1 MPQSPSNSA
10 SRLPSSLAPLASPA
24 FRRVWLAALLAN
36 FGTWIQSVAA
46 AWLMTSLAPSPDM
59 VALVQAAS
67 TAPILI
73 LSLVAGAIADLVD
86 RRRVIIVAQIAM
98 FTTAS
103 MMTLV
108 TWLGWMGPW
117 TLLAFTFLIGCGSA
131 FHSPAW
137 QASVGELVGRASL
150 PAAVALNSINF
161 NIARSVGP
169 AIGGAIVAAAGV
181 VFAFAINAVAY
192 VPMIAAFLLWR
203 RPASAD
209 GLPRERLVSAMINGV
224 RYVAE
229 APGIQTVLVRALAFG
244 IGASAIW
251 ALLPVVARQQVGAGP
266 LMFGLMLGAL
276 GIGAVLAGLTL
287 VWLRRHLD
295 GEGMVSLSFV
305 AIGVASLVLAT
316 TSWAP
321 LVFLAL
327 IFAGL
332 AWVGCL
338 STFNIS
344 VQIAAPNWVKARA
357 LAIYQMTAFG
367 GMAVGSWVWG
377 EFATLRSPSI
387 ALLIA
392 GLLMLASIALR
403 HRYRMPIV
411 PGSGE
416 LSPARAWP
424 EREAVLEFDRR
435 NVPVLTRCEYRVA
448 VERGDAFAAAMRAV
462 RRLRRRDG
470 ARRWRLWHDVA
481 DPERWIE
488 SYEVGSW
495 FDHLRLERR
504 QNEEDAAV
512 IARAR
517 AFHDG
522 PEAPIPQILAL
533 HDPTRIPLAD
543 PTPTG

>member
-1 MPQSPSNSA
+1 MSEARPEPAPRSS
-10 SRLPSSLAPLASPA
+10 SSLAPLSSPA
-24 FRRVWLAALLAN
+24 FRRVWLAALLSN
-36 FGTWIQSVAA
+36 FGTWMHSVAA
-46 AWLMTSLAPSPDM
+46 AWLMTSLAPAPDM

-67 TAPILI
+67 TGPILI
-73 LSLVAGAIADLVD
+73 LSLVAGAVADLVD
-86 RRRVIIVAQIAM
+86 RRRVIIAAQVAMFATSIAM
-98 FTTAS
+98 TV
-103 MMTLV
+103 V
-108 TWLGWMGPW
+108 TWSGGMAPW
-117 TLLAFTFLIGCGSA
+117 ILLAFTFLIGCGNA
-131 FHSPAW
+131 FHGPAW
-137 QASVGELVGRASL
+137 QASVSDLVGRASL

-169 AIGGAIVAAAGV
+169 AIGGAVVAAAGV
-181 VFAFAINAVAY
+181 VFAFAVNAATY
-192 VPMIAAFLLWR
+192 IPMILAFVLWR
-203 RPASAD
+203 RPAAAD
-209 GLPRERLVSAMINGV
+209 GLPRERLASAMINGV

-276 GIGAVLAGLTL
+276 GIGAVLAGLIL
-287 VWLRRHLD
+287 VWLRRRLD
-295 GEGMVSLSFV
+295 GEGIVSLGYL
-305 AIGVASLVLAT
+305 AIGVASVLLGVT
-316 TSWAP
+316 TWPP

-327 IFAGL
+327 ILAGL
-332 AWVGCL
+332 SWVGCL

-367 GMAVGSWVWG
+367 GMAVGSWLWG
-377 EFATLRSPSI
+377 EFATLRTPAV
-387 ALLIA
+387 ALVIA
-392 GLLMLASIALR
+392 GLLMLASIGLR
-403 HRYRMPIV
+403 HRYRMPAV
-411 PGSGE
+411 PGASE

-424 EREAVLEFDRR
+424 ESKAVLEFDRM
-435 NVPVLTRCEYRVA
+435 NVPVLARCEYRVA
-448 VERGDAFAAAMRAV
+448 VDRGDEFAASMRAV

-481 DPERWIE
+481 DPERWVE

-504 QNEEDAAV
+504 QSEADAAV
-512 IARAR
+512 IARAWS
-517 AFHDG
+517 FHAG
-522 PEAPIPQILAL
+522 PETPRLEVLAL

-543 PTPTG
+543 PAPSG